1 MSSFSLRN
9 YTKRIPT
16 IGKMGARTP
25 PFVPPGGPIG
35 SDDINSNPQPLDNS
49 ISNNDFSLDDDDN
62 PDWGDNTTVTVTK
75 PPQAKGQGNTTG
87 SAARDYDRML
97 REGPGKAGV
106 LRSIAAGGVGFLGG
120 FVNADRRFGGGIDQ
134 GTLNNAAEEI
144 KHPGWRG
151 GLARAKERA
160 DLEGED
166 EVKKER
172 QREFN
177 ERQQIR
183 ADRQRELEANNQRLA
198 NDRGDKLDA
207 NKEYRN
213 ARMAE
218 KDKENIGKYLKDGWK
233 EVLPGEEGDVDNTW
247 EVREYKNS
255 DGSVVKIARPGR
267 EVREGLGELPSPVV
281 KMLKDKGYAVP
292 DGKLTPKQRQEFVNI
307 YQTIT
312 KDDRAGKGQVIQQER
327 VDKMGQGKAR
337 PDITSRREVI
347 QTEKKKAAENAGY
360 AKATKQFEFDM
371 AKLDADY
378 QKAHANDPQQFQ
390 NRHNDPAYL
399 ALKDQAQKK
408 LQANKKMVSKTF
420 GTGVEYP
427 DLDPKTGQPIA
438 NPQKVMQKVS
448 QVADNVTGTAAPI
461 APPKQIIDKAPVG
474 KAIVS
479 PDGKFYW
486 IKNADGSLE
495 GPKEKK

>member
-337 PDITSRREVI
+337 PDITGVSPKK
-347 QTEKKKAAENAGY
+347 QTENKIKAAAEY
-360 AKATKQFEFDM
+360 AKAENQKDLALAKLDMDYKAKHANDEKQFENR
-371 AKLDADY
+371 Y
-378 QKAHANDPQQFQ
+378 NDPNYIA
-390 NRHNDPAYL
+390 NRGMILNTLVGAKNV
-399 ALKDQAQKK
+399 ASKK
-408 LQANKKMVSKTF
+408 YNQD
-420 GTGVEYP
+420 VEYP
-427 DLDPKTGQPIA
+427 NLDPKTGQPIA
-438 NPQKVMQKVS
+438 NPQKVIQKAN
-448 QVADNVTGTAAPI
+448 QVADNVTATITPS

-495 GPKEKK
+495 GPKEKR